1 MSIGIDA
8 TIQARMGSS
17 RLPGKMLLPVAG
29 RPLLERLIERIR
41 QSRLIDRVIVATSVS
56 EQDDPLADVA
66 TRAGALCFRG
76 DENDVVGRIVL
87 ALRTFDVSVNVEF
100 QGDNALPDALLV
112 DSIIGY
118 FLKHRD
124 DCDYVSNGLRTT
136 FPPGS
141 EVAVYAASTLIRAEA
156 EALPEHRREHVGLHI
171 YKRPDLFRCRN
182 YDAPP
187 WLHEP
192 NMHFEVDTPADYGVV
207 CRLYEHFL
215 PENPGFSLAQAI
227 DFARQSG
234 ICSANE
240 DVPRRWRA
248 FREDPA

>member
-1 MSIGIDA
+1 
-8 TIQARMGSS
+8 MGSS

-29 RPLLERLIERIR
+29 MPLLDRLIERIR

-56 EQDDPLADVA
+56 AQDDPLADA
-66 TRAGALCFRG
+66 AARAGALCFRG
-76 DENDVVGRIVL
+76 AEDDVLGRVVG
-87 ALRTFDVSVNVEF
+87 ALRTFDVNVTVEF

-124 DCDYVSNGLRTT
+124 ACDYVSNNLRTT

-141 EVAVYAASTLIRAEA
+141 EVAVYAAATLYQAEA
-156 EALPEHRREHVGLHI
+156 DALVEHPREHVGLHI
-171 YKRPDLFRCRN
+171 YKRPDRFRCHN

-192 NMHFEVDTPADYGVV
+192 DMHFEIDTEEDYQVV
-207 CRLYEHFL
+207 CRLYEQFL
-215 PENPGFSLAQAI
+215 PANPGFTLAQAI
-227 DFARQSG
+227 DFARASG
-234 ICSANE
+234 ICSLNQ
-240 DVPRRWRA
+240 DIPRRWRA
-248 FREDPA
+248 FREDES